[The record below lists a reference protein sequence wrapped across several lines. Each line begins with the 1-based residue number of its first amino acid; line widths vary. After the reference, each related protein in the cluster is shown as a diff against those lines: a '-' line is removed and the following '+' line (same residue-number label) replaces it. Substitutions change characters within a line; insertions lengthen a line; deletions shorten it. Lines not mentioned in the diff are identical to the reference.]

1 MEGQQNMVLWIMFAA
16 GMVFSV
22 LLIMAWIFI
31 KRTAY
36 LSPVK
41 RELKKEKQWLRR
53 GEYNAAMVKGR
64 QNLELLFKVVAA
76 NNGIRLDNTAAAQ
89 ANARSVQERNH
100 GRRGRSG
107 RNRVMTHQQ
116 FGWWMEENGYLDRVA
131 KWEMNQ
137 VRLIGNKAVH
147 ENFISK
153 EDAWNQYNY
162 LEDILKMVSEK
173 HPVGGKRKGGA
184 RSRGTERG
192 PRVPETEGGRKAQ
205 KKNGKEGR
213 DRNGKKDG
221 AGEKPG
227 NEKKSGSGKRPEN
240 GKKTENEKKPE
251 NGKKPGNEK
260 RLENDKKSG
269 NGKGPGQAGKKQSG
283 IKTEEKKQTEKPQT
297 GKREGQTEVPG
308 TGNSGRGNGAQGK
321 ETDRTGN
328 RKKDGQAAANPQTAE
343 KPQMTS
349 KPQSKP
355 QTELEGKE
363 KSPQELQETGK
374 TAKKPS
380 RRRRK
385 KPKAPETS
393 KTPGLSEEKKPAAPA
408 PEEKKE
414 LPAPE
419 GQKEPAKKS
428 GNHRRRRRRKPSETA
443 PAAVG
448 AQGTVAAVA
457 AKG

>member
-1 MEGQQNMVLWIMFAA
+1 MEGQQSMVLWIMFAA

-89 ANARSVQERNH
+89 ANARSGQERNH

-162 LEDILKMVSEK
+162 LEDILKLVSEK

-184 RSRGTERG
+184 RGRGTERG
-192 PRVPETEGGRKAQ
+192 PRVPESEGGRKAQ

-213 DRNGKKDG
+213 DRSGKKDG

-227 NEKKSGSGKRPEN
+227 NEKKSGNEKRP
-240 GKKTENEKKPE
+240 GNEKKTGNGKRPE

-269 NGKGPGQAGKKQSG
+269 NGK
-283 IKTEEKKQTEKPQT
+283 
-297 GKREGQTEVPG
+297 
-308 TGNSGRGNGAQGK
+308 
-321 ETDRTGN
+321 
-328 RKKDGQAAANPQTAE
+328 KDGQAAAKSQAAG
-343 KPQMTS
+343 KPQMTE
-349 KPQSKP
+349 KPQPKP
-355 QTELEGKE
+355 QAEPEGRE
-363 KSPQELQETGK
+363 KSPQELQEPGK

-385 KPKAPETS
+385 KPKAPELS
-393 KTPGLSEEKKPAAPA
+393 KTPGLPEAKKPEAAA

-414 LPAPE
+414 LPAPG

-428 GNHRRRRRRKPSETA
+428 GNHCRRRRRKPAGASPSA
-443 PAAVG
+443 GG
-448 AQGTVAAVA
+448 AQGTAAAVA

>member
-1 MEGQQNMVLWIMFAA
+1 MEGQQSMVLWIMFAA
-16 GMVFSV
+16 GMMFSV

-100 GRRGRSG
+100 GCRGRAG

-162 LEDILKMVSEK
+162 LEDILKLVSEK

-192 PRVPETEGGRKAQ
+192 PRVPEAEGGRKAQ

-213 DRNGKKDG
+213 DRNGKKAG
-221 AGEKPG
+221 TGEKPG
-227 NEKKSGSGKRPEN
+227 NEKKSG
-240 GKKTENEKKPE
+240 NE
-251 NGKKPGNEK
+251 KKPGNEK

-269 NGKGPGQAGKKQSG
+269 NGK
-283 IKTEEKKQTEKPQT
+283 
-297 GKREGQTEVPG
+297 
-308 TGNSGRGNGAQGK
+308 
-321 ETDRTGN
+321 
-328 RKKDGQAAANPQTAE
+328 KDGQAAAKSQAAG
-343 KPQMTS
+343 KPQMTE
-349 KPQSKP
+349 KPQLKP
-355 QTELEGKE
+355 QAEPEGRE
-363 KSPQELQETGK
+363 KSLQELQEPGK

-385 KPKAPETS
+385 KPKAPELS
-393 KTPGLSEEKKPAAPA
+393 KTLGLPEAKKPEAAA

-428 GNHRRRRRRKPSETA
+428 GNHRRRRRRKPA
-443 PAAVG
+443 G
-448 AQGTVAAVA
+448 ASPSAGGTQGTVAAVA

>member
-227 NEKKSGSGKRPEN
+227 NEKKSGNEKKPGNEKKSGNEKKPGNEKRPEN
-240 GKKTENEKKPE
+240 GKKPGNEKKPE

-269 NGKGPGQAGKKQSG
+269 NGKK
-283 IKTEEKKQTEKPQT
+283 
-297 GKREGQTEVPG
+297 
-308 TGNSGRGNGAQGK
+308 
-321 ETDRTGN
+321 DR
-328 RKKDGQAAANPQTAE
+328 QAAA
-343 KPQMTS
+343 
-349 KPQSKP
+349 
-355 QTELEGKE
+355 
-363 KSPQELQETGK
+363 KSPQELQESDK

-385 KPKAPETS
+385 KPKTPETS
-393 KTPGLSEEKKPAAPA
+393 KSPGLSEAKKPEAAA

-428 GNHRRRRRRKPSETA
+428 GNHRRRRRRKPAGTA
-443 PAAVG
+443 PAAAG

>member
-1 MEGQQNMVLWIMFAA
+1 MEGQQSMVLWIMFAA
-16 GMVFSV
+16 GMMFSV
-22 LLIMAWIFI
+22 LMIMAWIFI

-100 GRRGRSG
+100 GCRGRAG

-162 LEDILKMVSEK
+162 LEDILKLVSEK

-192 PRVPETEGGRKAQ
+192 PRVPESEGGRKAQ

-227 NEKKSGSGKRPEN
+227 NEKKSGNEKKPGNEKKSGNEKKPGNEKKTGNGKRPEN
-240 GKKTENEKKPE
+240 GKKPGNEKKPE

-269 NGKGPGQAGKKQSG
+269 NGKK
-283 IKTEEKKQTEKPQT
+283 
-297 GKREGQTEVPG
+297 
-308 TGNSGRGNGAQGK
+308 
-321 ETDRTGN
+321 DR
-328 RKKDGQAAANPQTAE
+328 QAAA
-343 KPQMTS
+343 
-349 KPQSKP
+349 
-355 QTELEGKE
+355 
-363 KSPQELQETGK
+363 KSPQELQESDK

-385 KPKAPETS
+385 KPKTPETS
-393 KTPGLSEEKKPAAPA
+393 KSPGLSEAKKPEAAA

-428 GNHRRRRRRKPSETA
+428 GNHRRRRRKPAGTA
-443 PAAVG
+443 LAAAG

>member
-1 MEGQQNMVLWIMFAA
+1 MEGQQSMVLWIMFAA

-89 ANARSVQERNH
+89 ANARSGQERNH

-162 LEDILKMVSEK
+162 LEDILKLVSEK

-192 PRVPETEGGRKAQ
+192 PRVPEAEGGRKAQ

-213 DRNGKKDG
+213 DRSGKKDG

-227 NEKKSGSGKRPEN
+227 NEKKSGNEKRP
-240 GKKTENEKKPE
+240 GNEKKTGNGKRPE

-269 NGKGPGQAGKKQSG
+269 NGK
-283 IKTEEKKQTEKPQT
+283 
-297 GKREGQTEVPG
+297 
-308 TGNSGRGNGAQGK
+308 
-321 ETDRTGN
+321 
-328 RKKDGQAAANPQTAE
+328 KDGQAAAKSQAAG
-343 KPQMTS
+343 KPQMTE
-349 KPQSKP
+349 KPQPKP
-355 QTELEGKE
+355 QAEPEGRE
-363 KSPQELQETGK
+363 KSPQELQEPGK

-385 KPKAPETS
+385 KPKAPELS
-393 KTPGLSEEKKPAAPA
+393 KTPGLPEAKKPEAAD

-414 LPAPE
+414 LPAPG

-428 GNHRRRRRRKPSETA
+428 GNHRRRRRRKPAGASSSA
-443 PAAVG
+443 GG

>member
-1 MEGQQNMVLWIMFAA
+1 MEGQQSMVLWIMFAA

-89 ANARSVQERNH
+89 ANARSGQERNH

-162 LEDILKMVSEK
+162 LEDILKLVSEK

-192 PRVPETEGGRKAQ
+192 PRVPEAEGGRKAQ

-227 NEKKSGSGKRPEN
+227 NEKKSG
-240 GKKTENEKKPE
+240 NEKKPE
-251 NGKKPGNEK
+251 NGKRPENRKKPGNEK

-269 NGKGPGQAGKKQSG
+269 NGK
-283 IKTEEKKQTEKPQT
+283 
-297 GKREGQTEVPG
+297 
-308 TGNSGRGNGAQGK
+308 
-321 ETDRTGN
+321 
-328 RKKDGQAAANPQTAE
+328 KDGQAAAKSQAAG
-343 KPQMTS
+343 KPQMTEKLQP
-349 KPQSKP
+349 KPQAEP
-355 QTELEGKE
+355 EGRE
-363 KSPQELQETGK
+363 KSPQELQEPGK

-385 KPKAPETS
+385 KPKAPELS
-393 KTPGLSEEKKPAAPA
+393 KTPGLPEAKKPEAAA

-414 LPAPE
+414 LPAPG

-428 GNHRRRRRRKPSETA
+428 GNHRRRRRRKPAGASPSA
-443 PAAVG
+443 GG

>member
-1 MEGQQNMVLWIMFAA
+1 MEGQQSMVLWIMFAA

-22 LLIMAWIFI
+22 LLIMAWIFM

-89 ANARSVQERNH
+89 ANARSGQERNH

-162 LEDILKMVSEK
+162 LEDILKLVSEK

-192 PRVPETEGGRKAQ
+192 PRVPEAEGGRKAQ

-213 DRNGKKDG
+213 DRSGKKDG

-227 NEKKSGSGKRPEN
+227 NEKKSGNEKRP
-240 GKKTENEKKPE
+240 GNEKKTGNGKRPE

-269 NGKGPGQAGKKQSG
+269 NGK
-283 IKTEEKKQTEKPQT
+283 
-297 GKREGQTEVPG
+297 
-308 TGNSGRGNGAQGK
+308 
-321 ETDRTGN
+321 
-328 RKKDGQAAANPQTAE
+328 KDGQAAAKSQVAG
-343 KPQMTS
+343 KPQMTE
-349 KPQSKP
+349 KPQPKP
-355 QTELEGKE
+355 QAEPEGRE
-363 KSPQELQETGK
+363 KSPQELQEPGK

-385 KPKAPETS
+385 KPKAPELS
-393 KTPGLSEEKKPAAPA
+393 KTPGLPEAKKPEAAA

-414 LPAPE
+414 LPAPG

-428 GNHRRRRRRKPSETA
+428 GNHRRRRRRKPAGASSSA
-443 PAAVG
+443 GG

>member
-1 MEGQQNMVLWIMFAA
+1 MEGQQSMVLWIMFAA
-16 GMVFSV
+16 GMMFSV

-100 GRRGRSG
+100 GCRGRAG

-162 LEDILKMVSEK
+162 LEDILKLVSEK

-192 PRVPETEGGRKAQ
+192 PGC
-205 KKNGKEGR
+205 
-213 DRNGKKDG
+213 
-221 AGEKPG
+221 
-227 NEKKSGSGKRPEN
+227 
-240 GKKTENEKKPE
+240 
-251 NGKKPGNEK
+251 
-260 RLENDKKSG
+260 
-269 NGKGPGQAGKKQSG
+269 
-283 IKTEEKKQTEKPQT
+283 
-297 GKREGQTEVPG
+297 
-308 TGNSGRGNGAQGK
+308 
-321 ETDRTGN
+321 
-328 RKKDGQAAANPQTAE
+328 
-343 KPQMTS
+343 
-349 KPQSKP
+349 
-355 QTELEGKE
+355 
-363 KSPQELQETGK
+363 
-374 TAKKPS
+374 
-380 RRRRK
+380 RRRK
-385 KPKAPETS
+385 AGERPRKKMEKRAGTGTE
-393 KTPGLSEEKKPAAPA
+393 KRPGQGKSLGTRKSLEM
-408 PEEKKE
+408 
-414 LPAPE
+414 
-419 GQKEPAKKS
+419 KKS
-428 GNHRRRRRRKPSETA
+428 LGTRKSPEMKKSLEMRKDQKT
-443 PAAVG
+443 G
-448 AQGTVAAVA
+448 KNLEMRKNQ
-457 AKG
+457 KMEKSLEMKKD

>member
-1 MEGQQNMVLWIMFAA
+1 MEGQQSMVLWIMFAA
-16 GMVFSV
+16 GMMFSV

-89 ANARSVQERNH
+89 ANARSGQERNY

-162 LEDILKMVSEK
+162 LEDILKLVSEK

-192 PRVPETEGGRKAQ
+192 PRVPESEGGRKAQ

-227 NEKKSGSGKRPEN
+227 NEKKSGNEKKPGNEKKSGNEKKPGNEKKTGNGKRPEN
-240 GKKTENEKKPE
+240 GKKPGNEKKPE

-269 NGKGPGQAGKKQSG
+269 NGK
-283 IKTEEKKQTEKPQT
+283 
-297 GKREGQTEVPG
+297 
-308 TGNSGRGNGAQGK
+308 
-321 ETDRTGN
+321 
-328 RKKDGQAAANPQTAE
+328 KDGQAAAKSQAAG
-343 KPQMTS
+343 KPQMTE
-349 KPQSKP
+349 KPQLKP
-355 QTELEGKE
+355 QAEPEGRE
-363 KSPQELQETGK
+363 KSLQELQEPGK

-385 KPKAPETS
+385 KPKAPELS
-393 KTPGLSEEKKPAAPA
+393 KTLGLPEAKKPEAAA

-428 GNHRRRRRRKPSETA
+428 GNHRRRRRRKPAGTA
-443 PAAVG
+443 PAAAG

>member
-1 MEGQQNMVLWIMFAA
+1 MEGQQSMVLWIMFAA

-89 ANARSVQERNH
+89 ANARSGQERNH

-162 LEDILKMVSEK
+162 LEDILKLVSEK

-192 PRVPETEGGRKAQ
+192 PRVPEAEGGRKAQ

-227 NEKKSGSGKRPEN
+227 NEKKSG
-240 GKKTENEKKPE
+240 NEKKPGNEKKTGNGKRPE

-269 NGKGPGQAGKKQSG
+269 NGK
-283 IKTEEKKQTEKPQT
+283 
-297 GKREGQTEVPG
+297 
-308 TGNSGRGNGAQGK
+308 
-321 ETDRTGN
+321 
-328 RKKDGQAAANPQTAE
+328 KDGQAAAKSQAAG
-343 KPQMTS
+343 KPQMTE
-349 KPQSKP
+349 KPQPKP
-355 QTELEGKE
+355 QAEPEGRE
-363 KSPQELQETGK
+363 KSPQELQEPGK

-385 KPKAPETS
+385 KPKAPELS
-393 KTPGLSEEKKPAAPA
+393 KTPGLPEAKKPEAAA

-414 LPAPE
+414 LPAPG

-428 GNHRRRRRRKPSETA
+428 GNHRRRRRRKPAGASPSA
-443 PAAVG
+443 GG
-448 AQGTVAAVA
+448 AQGTAAAVA

>member
-1 MEGQQNMVLWIMFAA
+1 MEGQQSMVLWIMFAA

-89 ANARSVQERNH
+89 ANARSGQERNH

-162 LEDILKMVSEK
+162 LEDILKLVSEK

-192 PRVPETEGGRKAQ
+192 PRVPEAEGGRKAQ

-213 DRNGKKDG
+213 DRNGKKDE

-227 NEKKSGSGKRPEN
+227 NEKKSG
-240 GKKTENEKKPE
+240 NEKKPGNEKKSGNEKRPGNEKKTGNGKRPE

-269 NGKGPGQAGKKQSG
+269 NGK
-283 IKTEEKKQTEKPQT
+283 
-297 GKREGQTEVPG
+297 
-308 TGNSGRGNGAQGK
+308 
-321 ETDRTGN
+321 
-328 RKKDGQAAANPQTAE
+328 KDGQAAAKSQAAG
-343 KPQMTS
+343 KPQMTE
-349 KPQSKP
+349 KPQPKP
-355 QTELEGKE
+355 QAEPEGRE
-363 KSPQELQETGK
+363 KSPQELQEPGK

-385 KPKAPETS
+385 KPKAPELS
-393 KTPGLSEEKKPAAPA
+393 KTPGLPEAKKPEAAA

-414 LPAPE
+414 LPAPG

-428 GNHRRRRRRKPSETA
+428 GNHRRRRRRKPAGASPSA
-443 PAAVG
+443 GG
-448 AQGTVAAVA
+448 AQGTAAAVA

>member
-227 NEKKSGSGKRPEN
+227 NEKKSGNEKKPGNEKKSGNEKKPGNEKRPEN
-240 GKKTENEKKPE
+240 GKKPGNEKKPE

-269 NGKGPGQAGKKQSG
+269 NGKK
-283 IKTEEKKQTEKPQT
+283 
-297 GKREGQTEVPG
+297 
-308 TGNSGRGNGAQGK
+308 
-321 ETDRTGN
+321 DR
-328 RKKDGQAAANPQTAE
+328 QAAA
-343 KPQMTS
+343 
-349 KPQSKP
+349 
-355 QTELEGKE
+355 
-363 KSPQELQETGK
+363 KSPQELQESDK

-385 KPKAPETS
+385 KPKTPETS
-393 KTPGLSEEKKPAAPA
+393 KSPGLSEAKKPEAAA

-428 GNHRRRRRRKPSETA
+428 GNHRRRRRRKPA
-443 PAAVG
+443 G
-448 AQGTVAAVA
+448 ASPSAGGTQGTVAAVA

>member
-1 MEGQQNMVLWIMFAA
+1 MEGQQSMVLWIMFAA
-16 GMVFSV
+16 GMMFSV

-100 GRRGRSG
+100 GCRGRAG

-162 LEDILKMVSEK
+162 LEDILKLVSEK

-192 PRVPETEGGRKAQ
+192 PRVPEAEGGRKAQ
-205 KKNGKEGR
+205 KKMETRAGTGTEKRPGQGKSLGTRKSLEMKKSLGTR
-213 DRNGKKDG
+213 KSPEMKKSLEMRKDQKTGKNLEMRKNQKMEKSLEMKKD
-221 AGEKPG
+221 
-227 NEKKSGSGKRPEN
+227 
-240 GKKTENEKKPE
+240 
-251 NGKKPGNEK
+251 
-260 RLENDKKSG
+260 
-269 NGKGPGQAGKKQSG
+269 
-283 IKTEEKKQTEKPQT
+283 
-297 GKREGQTEVPG
+297 
-308 TGNSGRGNGAQGK
+308 
-321 ETDRTGN
+321 
-328 RKKDGQAAANPQTAE
+328 
-343 KPQMTS
+343 
-349 KPQSKP
+349 
-355 QTELEGKE
+355 
-363 KSPQELQETGK
+363 
-374 TAKKPS
+374 
-380 RRRRK
+380 
-385 KPKAPETS
+385 
-393 KTPGLSEEKKPAAPA
+393 
-408 PEEKKE
+408 
-414 LPAPE
+414 
-419 GQKEPAKKS
+419 
-428 GNHRRRRRRKPSETA
+428 
-443 PAAVG
+443 
-448 AQGTVAAVA
+448 
-457 AKG
+457 

>member
-1 MEGQQNMVLWIMFAA
+1 MEGQQSMVLWIMFAA

-89 ANARSVQERNH
+89 ANARSGQERNH

-162 LEDILKMVSEK
+162 LEDILKLVSEK

-184 RSRGTERG
+184 RGRGTERG
-192 PRVPETEGGRKAQ
+192 PRVPESEGGRKAQ

-213 DRNGKKDG
+213 DRSGKKDG

-227 NEKKSGSGKRPEN
+227 NEKKSGNEKRP
-240 GKKTENEKKPE
+240 GNEKKTGNGKRPE

-269 NGKGPGQAGKKQSG
+269 NGK
-283 IKTEEKKQTEKPQT
+283 
-297 GKREGQTEVPG
+297 
-308 TGNSGRGNGAQGK
+308 
-321 ETDRTGN
+321 
-328 RKKDGQAAANPQTAE
+328 KDGQAAAKSQAAG
-343 KPQMTS
+343 KPQMTE
-349 KPQSKP
+349 KPQPKP
-355 QTELEGKE
+355 QAEPEGRE
-363 KSPQELQETGK
+363 KSPQELQEPGK

-385 KPKAPETS
+385 KPKAPELS
-393 KTPGLSEEKKPAAPA
+393 KTPGLPEAKKPEAAA

-414 LPAPE
+414 LPAPG

-428 GNHRRRRRRKPSETA
+428 GNHRRRRRRKPAGASSSA
-443 PAAVG
+443 GG

>member
-1 MEGQQNMVLWIMFAA
+1 MEGQQSMVLWIMFAA
-16 GMVFSV
+16 GMMFSV

-100 GRRGRSG
+100 GCRGRAG

-162 LEDILKMVSEK
+162 LEDILKLVSEK

-192 PRVPETEGGRKAQ
+192 PRVPEAEGGRKAW
-205 KKNGKEGR
+205 ER
-213 DRNGKKDG
+213 
-221 AGEKPG
+221 EKAW
-227 NEKKSGSGKRPEN
+227 K
-240 GKKTENEKKPE
+240 
-251 NGKKPGNEK
+251 
-260 RLENDKKSG
+260 
-269 NGKGPGQAGKKQSG
+269 
-283 IKTEEKKQTEKPQT
+283 
-297 GKREGQTEVPG
+297 
-308 TGNSGRGNGAQGK
+308 
-321 ETDRTGN
+321 
-328 RKKDGQAAANPQTAE
+328 
-343 KPQMTS
+343 
-349 KPQSKP
+349 
-355 QTELEGKE
+355 
-363 KSPQELQETGK
+363 
-374 TAKKPS
+374 
-380 RRRRK
+380 
-385 KPKAPETS
+385 
-393 KTPGLSEEKKPAAPA
+393 
-408 PEEKKE
+408 
-414 LPAPE
+414 
-419 GQKEPAKKS
+419 
-428 GNHRRRRRRKPSETA
+428 
-443 PAAVG
+443 
-448 AQGTVAAVA
+448 
-457 AKG
+457 

>member
-1 MEGQQNMVLWIMFAA
+1 MEGQQSMVLWIMFAA

-22 LLIMAWIFI
+22 LLFMAWIFI

-89 ANARSVQERNH
+89 ANARSGQERNH

-162 LEDILKMVSEK
+162 LEDILKLVSEK

-192 PRVPETEGGRKAQ
+192 PRVPEAEGGRKAQ

-227 NEKKSGSGKRPEN
+227 NEKKSGNEKKPGNEKKTGNGKRPEN
-240 GKKTENEKKPE
+240 GKKPGNEKKPV
-251 NGKKPGNEK
+251 NEK

-269 NGKGPGQAGKKQSG
+269 NGK
-283 IKTEEKKQTEKPQT
+283 
-297 GKREGQTEVPG
+297 
-308 TGNSGRGNGAQGK
+308 
-321 ETDRTGN
+321 
-328 RKKDGQAAANPQTAE
+328 KDGQAAAKSQAAG
-343 KPQMTS
+343 KPQMTE
-349 KPQSKP
+349 KPQPKP
-355 QTELEGKE
+355 QAEPEGRE
-363 KSPQELQETGK
+363 KSPQELQEPGK

-385 KPKAPETS
+385 KPKAPELS
-393 KTPGLSEEKKPAAPA
+393 KTPGLPEAKKPEAAA

-414 LPAPE
+414 LPAPG

-428 GNHRRRRRRKPSETA
+428 GNHRRRRRRKPAGASPSA
-443 PAAVG
+443 GG

>member
-1 MEGQQNMVLWIMFAA
+1 MEGQQSMVLWIMFAA
-16 GMVFSV
+16 GMMFSV

-100 GRRGRSG
+100 GCRGRAG

-162 LEDILKMVSEK
+162 LEDILKLVSEK

-192 PRVPETEGGRKAQ
+192 PRVPESEGGRKAQ

-227 NEKKSGSGKRPEN
+227 NEKKSGNEKKPGNEKKSGNEKKPGNEKKTGNGKRPEN
-240 GKKTENEKKPE
+240 GKKPGNEKKPE

-269 NGKGPGQAGKKQSG
+269 EREKRQAGGSKIPPGAPG
-283 IKTEEKKQTEKPQT
+283 IRQDGEKAVQTEKKKTKDSGDVQESGTFRGEKARSGGSGREEGASRPRGTEGT
-297 GKREGQTEVPG
+297 GKKVWKSPPPQAEAGR
-308 TGNSGRGNGAQGK
+308 NCSGSR
-321 ETDRTGN
+321 RSPGN
-328 RKKDGQAAANPQTAE
+328 RGRCGGKGVE
-343 KPQMTS
+343 KP
-349 KPQSKP
+349 
-355 QTELEGKE
+355 E
-363 KSPQELQETGK
+363 KICYTG
-374 TAKKPS
+374 
-380 RRRRK
+380 
-385 KPKAPETS
+385 
-393 KTPGLSEEKKPAAPA
+393 
-408 PEEKKE
+408 
-414 LPAPE
+414 
-419 GQKEPAKKS
+419 
-428 GNHRRRRRRKPSETA
+428 
-443 PAAVG
+443 
-448 AQGTVAAVA
+448 
-457 AKG
+457 

>member
-1 MEGQQNMVLWIMFAA
+1 MEGQQSMVLWIMFAA

-89 ANARSVQERNH
+89 ANARSGQERNH

-162 LEDILKMVSEK
+162 LEDILKLVSEK

-192 PRVPETEGGRKAQ
+192 PRVPEAEGGRKAQ

-227 NEKKSGSGKRPEN
+227 NEKKSGNEKRP
-240 GKKTENEKKPE
+240 GNEKKTGNGKRPE

-269 NGKGPGQAGKKQSG
+269 NGK
-283 IKTEEKKQTEKPQT
+283 
-297 GKREGQTEVPG
+297 
-308 TGNSGRGNGAQGK
+308 
-321 ETDRTGN
+321 
-328 RKKDGQAAANPQTAE
+328 KDGQAAAKSQAAG
-343 KPQMTS
+343 KPQMTE
-349 KPQSKP
+349 KPQPKP
-355 QTELEGKE
+355 QAEPEGRE
-363 KSPQELQETGK
+363 KSPQELQEPGK

-385 KPKAPETS
+385 KPKAPELS
-393 KTPGLSEEKKPAAPA
+393 KTPGLPEAKKPEAAA

-414 LPAPE
+414 LPAPG

-428 GNHRRRRRRKPSETA
+428 GNHRRRRRRKPAGASPSA
-443 PAAVG
+443 GG

>member
-1 MEGQQNMVLWIMFAA
+1 MEGQQSMVLWIMFAA
-16 GMVFSV
+16 GMMFSV

-100 GRRGRSG
+100 GCRGRAG

-162 LEDILKMVSEK
+162 LEDILKLVSEK

-192 PRVPETEGGRKAQ
+192 PRVPEAEGGRKAQ

-227 NEKKSGSGKRPEN
+227 NEKKSGNEKKPGNEKKSGNEKRPGNEKKSGNGKRPEN
-240 GKKTENEKKPE
+240 GKKPGNEKKPE
-251 NGKKPGNEK
+251 NGKRPGNEK

-269 NGKGPGQAGKKQSG
+269 NGKK
-283 IKTEEKKQTEKPQT
+283 
-297 GKREGQTEVPG
+297 
-308 TGNSGRGNGAQGK
+308 
-321 ETDRTGN
+321 DR
-328 RKKDGQAAANPQTAE
+328 QAAA
-343 KPQMTS
+343 
-349 KPQSKP
+349 
-355 QTELEGKE
+355 

-385 KPKAPETS
+385 KPKAPELS
-393 KTPGLSEEKKPAAPA
+393 KTPGLPEAKKPEVAA

-419 GQKEPAKKS
+419 GQKS
-428 GNHRRRRRRKPSETA
+428 GNHRRRRRRKPA
-443 PAAVG
+443 G
-448 AQGTVAAVA
+448 ASPSAGGTQGTVAAVA

>member
-1 MEGQQNMVLWIMFAA
+1 MEGQQSMVLWIMFAA

-89 ANARSVQERNH
+89 ANARSGQERNH

-162 LEDILKMVSEK
+162 LEDILKLVSEK

-192 PRVPETEGGRKAQ
+192 PRVPEAEGGRKAQ

-213 DRNGKKDG
+213 DRSGKKDG

-227 NEKKSGSGKRPEN
+227 NEKKSGNEKRP
-240 GKKTENEKKPE
+240 GNEKKTGNGKRPE

-269 NGKGPGQAGKKQSG
+269 NGK
-283 IKTEEKKQTEKPQT
+283 
-297 GKREGQTEVPG
+297 
-308 TGNSGRGNGAQGK
+308 
-321 ETDRTGN
+321 
-328 RKKDGQAAANPQTAE
+328 KDGQAAAKSQVAG
-343 KPQMTS
+343 KPQMTE
-349 KPQSKP
+349 KPQPKP
-355 QTELEGKE
+355 QAEPEGRE
-363 KSPQELQETGK
+363 KSPQELQEPGK

-385 KPKAPETS
+385 KPKAPELS
-393 KTPGLSEEKKPAAPA
+393 KTPGLPEAKKPEAAA

-414 LPAPE
+414 LPAPG

-428 GNHRRRRRRKPSETA
+428 GNHRRRRRKPAGASSSA
-443 PAAVG
+443 GG

>member
-1 MEGQQNMVLWIMFAA
+1 MEGQQSMVLWIMFAA

-89 ANARSVQERNH
+89 ANARSGQERNH

-162 LEDILKMVSEK
+162 LEDILKLVSEK

-192 PRVPETEGGRKAQ
+192 PRVPEAEGGRKAQ

-213 DRNGKKDG
+213 DRSGKKDG

-227 NEKKSGSGKRPEN
+227 NEKKSG
-240 GKKTENEKKPE
+240 NEKKPGNEKKTGNGKRPE

-269 NGKGPGQAGKKQSG
+269 NGK
-283 IKTEEKKQTEKPQT
+283 
-297 GKREGQTEVPG
+297 
-308 TGNSGRGNGAQGK
+308 
-321 ETDRTGN
+321 
-328 RKKDGQAAANPQTAE
+328 KDGQAAAKSQAAG
-343 KPQMTS
+343 KPQMTE
-349 KPQSKP
+349 KPQPKP
-355 QTELEGKE
+355 QAEPEGRE
-363 KSPQELQETGK
+363 KSPQELQEPGK

-385 KPKAPETS
+385 KPKAPELS
-393 KTPGLSEEKKPAAPA
+393 KTPGLPEAKKPEAAA

-414 LPAPE
+414 LPAPG

-428 GNHRRRRRRKPSETA
+428 GNHRRRRRRKPAGASPSA
-443 PAAVG
+443 GG